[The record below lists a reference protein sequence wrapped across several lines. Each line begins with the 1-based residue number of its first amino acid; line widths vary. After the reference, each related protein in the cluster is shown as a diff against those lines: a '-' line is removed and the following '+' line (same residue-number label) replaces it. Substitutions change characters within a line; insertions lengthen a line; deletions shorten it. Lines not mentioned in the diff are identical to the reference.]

1 MPGLPVGEFAI
12 RSGALMA
19 AADEFSLKITGR
31 GGHAAAPHE
40 AIDPN
45 IAAAH
50 II

>member
-1 MPGLPVGEFAI
+1 
-12 RSGALMA
+12 MA